1 MTELA
6 IAYALESQYGRA
18 VFGNCDAATA
28 DADFV
33 GYLDAENPI
42 TGLLDMPPSRLAG
55 GNLPGGD
62 GGYDGPGLRGRRQG
76 TISGMI
82 PVAGMT
88 LANMRRD
95 ALEAAADNLE
105 DRAEAVRDQGEKQG
119 EAVDDADVNAAAMSN
134 EQKAALVNGSA
145 ALR

>member
-1 MTELA
+1 ML
-6 IAYALESQYGRA
+6 
-18 VFGNCDAATA
+18 V
-28 DADFV
+28 DADEKVFAREASLHFLLRRRHDD
-33 GYLDAENPI
+33 GIGALHEQSFDGAAARQGALLAAEN
-42 TGLLDMPPSRLAG
+42 RA
-55 GNLPGGD
+55 
-62 GGYDGPGLRGRRQG
+62 
-76 TISGMI
+76 
-82 PVAGMT
+82 
-88 LANMRRD
+88 D